1 MSVIDRMDA
10 IGRAPG
16 GRKLI
21 AVMCA
26 DMVGYSRLIE
36 LDDLGTLE
44 RLRVLRRAL
53 IDPAVNEH
61 GGRIVQTAGDSLLV
75 VFDSID
81 GAIRCAVTVQR
92 QVPHHDGDR
101 PADQTIR
108 FRIGINIGEAI
119 ANGTDLHGEVVNV
132 AARLE
137 AICPPEGICVTRAVR
152 DHVHGHLDLL
162 FEELGALSL
171 KNISRPIE
179 AFLVKRGLEP
189 IGWTQISSA
198 PPGHLIGRTA
208 RPPRLS
214 AVVAPFRSLDA
225 PQERASLVEAITD
238 DLATD
243 LSQLPGSFVVGGAEA
258 LSRVGDSSSPRD
270 IARELGVVYLIQ
282 GSIRSSVDNIR
293 VNVQL
298 IDVETGAHLWAERF
312 DLNLGGIIDAHKEI
326 AGRLGRTLSVRLIED
341 VNRRIEGLP
350 QRDWSPYDLIMRG
363 RAFASRPLS
372 KANRHE
378 AMNCFDQALARDAGS
393 VDARVGIALVLIA
406 NVADGWSPSADRDL
420 VRAEQLLR
428 DVLHIDGGNLQAH
441 TWMGMLRRLEGRLEE
456 SKIEFEIAIGLAPDH
471 AIAISQ
477 LGLTLAYLGH
487 PEAGAPLIEK
497 SIRLAPHDPGT
508 PISYLLLGIC
518 QLLLD
523 NVQEAIVC
531 LLKSRVGNPRIW
543 STHYCLAAALGLK
556 GEMAEA
562 AAALRQAIEIRPE
575 MNSISALRALPS
587 HVNPKF
593 ITLFERSICTGLRR
607 AGMPDE

>member
-1 MSVIDRMDA
+1 MAGITIRNKTATFQCQINTIAEFPTMSVIDPTDA

-53 IDPAVNEH
+53 IDPTINEH

-81 GAIRCAVTVQR
+81 GAIRCAVTVQQ

-108 FRIGINIGEAI
+108 FRIGINIGDAI

-152 DHVHGHLDLL
+152 DHVHGRLDLV

-179 AFLVKRGLEP
+179 AFLVRRGPEP
-189 IGWTQISSA
+189 IGSTQISSV
-198 PPGHLIGRTA
+198 PPGHPGARTA
-208 RPPRLS
+208 RPRLS

-225 PQERASLVEAITD
+225 PQERAPFVEGITD

-258 LSRVGDSSSPRD
+258 LSRIGDSSSPRD

-312 DLNLGGIIDAHKEI
+312 DLNLGGMIDAHKEI

-341 VNRRIEGLP
+341 VNRRIEALP
-350 QRDWSPYDLIMRG
+350 QRDWTPYDLIMRG
-363 RAFASRPLS
+363 
-372 KANRHE
+372 
-378 AMNCFDQALARDAGS
+378 ALLPRGRCQKRMARGDELL
-393 VDARVGIALVLIA
+393 R
-406 NVADGWSPSADRDL
+406 PSARPRCRVSRCESRERPGVDRQCRGWL
-420 VRAEQLLR
+420 EPVR
-428 DVLHIDGGNLQAH
+428 
-441 TWMGMLRRLEGRLEE
+441 
-456 SKIEFEIAIGLAPDH
+456 
-471 AIAISQ
+471 
-477 LGLTLAYLGH
+477 
-487 PEAGAPLIEK
+487 
-497 SIRLAPHDPGT
+497 
-508 PISYLLLGIC
+508 
-518 QLLLD
+518 
-523 NVQEAIVC
+523 
-531 LLKSRVGNPRIW
+531 
-543 STHYCLAAALGLK
+543 
-556 GEMAEA
+556 
-562 AAALRQAIEIRPE
+562 
-575 MNSISALRALPS
+575 
-587 HVNPKF
+587 
-593 ITLFERSICTGLRR
+593 
-607 AGMPDE
+607 